1 MQCNAMQCYNIY
13 YLLYM
18 YIAEAKYNRNVF
30 YNMSCPVDRV
40 VHVFARTPV
49 EHRKDCNLV
58 LFAASSTYFYTS

>member
-49 EHRKDCNLV
+49 EHRKEL
-58 LFAASSTYFYTS
+58 